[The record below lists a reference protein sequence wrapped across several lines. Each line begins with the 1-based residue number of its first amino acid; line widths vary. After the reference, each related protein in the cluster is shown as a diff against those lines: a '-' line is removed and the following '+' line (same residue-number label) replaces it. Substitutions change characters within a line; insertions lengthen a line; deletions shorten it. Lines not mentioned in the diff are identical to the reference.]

1 MSMEETYRKFLDAYS
16 IYYNIDETGEA
27 PFDATA
33 VFKSSTKQYFL
44 IRSAKIAQID
54 TNEYVYFAKRD
65 HLTASE
71 LQELD
76 QRAWERGL
84 ENITPS
90 STHKSSD
97 VILILFSDNVDE
109 DAKALI
115 PKLKHSKTYKFGFHG
130 YSNYKLAVIG
140 SGEDRSLYNGQGRAL
155 KKLVADI
162 LKSN

>member
-1 MSMEETYRKFLDAYS
+1 MSIEETYRKFLDAYR
-16 IYYNIDETGEA
+16 IYYNVDETGES

-33 VFKSSTKQYFL
+33 VFKSSTEQYFL

-54 TNEYVYFAKRD
+54 TNEYVYFAKRE

-71 LQELD
+71 LKMLD
-76 QRAWERGL
+76 QTAWERGCQ
-84 ENITPS
+84 NITPS

-97 VILILFSDNVDE
+97 VILIVFAEDVDE
-109 DAKALI
+109 EAKALI
-115 PKLKHSKTYKFGFHG
+115 PKLRHSKTYKFGFWG
-130 YSNYKLAVIG
+130 FSNYKLAVIG

-162 LKSN
+162 SKSN

>member
-33 VFKSSTKQYFL
+33 VFKSSTEQYFL

-65 HLTASE
+65 HFTASE
-71 LQELD
+71 LKELD
-76 QRAWERGL
+76 QTAWERGL

-115 PKLKHSKTYKFGFHG
+115 PKLKHSKTYKFGFQG

-140 SGEDRSLYNGQGRAL
+140 SGEDRCLYNGQGRAL

>member
-1 MSMEETYRKFLDAYS
+1 MEEIYRKFLDAYS

-33 VFKSSTKQYFL
+33 VFKSSTEQYFL

-71 LQELD
+71 LKELD
-76 QRAWERGL
+76 LTAWERGL

-115 PKLKHSKTYKFGFHG
+115 PKLKHSKTYKFGFNG

-140 SGEDRSLYNGQGRAL
+140 SGEDRCLYNGQGRAL

>member
-33 VFKSSTKQYFL
+33 VFKSSTEQYFL

-71 LQELD
+71 LKELD
-76 QRAWERGL
+76 LTAWERGL

-115 PKLKHSKTYKFGFHG
+115 PKMKHSKTYKFGIHG
-130 YSNYKLAVIG
+130 FSNYKLAVIG
-140 SGEDRSLYNGQGRAL
+140 SGEDRCLYNGQGRAL